1 MTMRCAD
8 VLEQLATPTE
18 AASPAL
24 AEHLAGCP
32 RCAAWARRDAR
43 LAQLWEATRP
53 AEPPPDAW
61 PSAWSQVTQAL
72 DTALAPAGTG
82 TILPVPASPW
92 QRWAWTAFGIAQAA
106 AILVAAVW
114 LGAQPAPATAA
125 TTKVDL
131 ECGAPGWIRIDG
143 NEVKVVKL
151 TADEN
156 SNAVDPA
163 FVMLDYFEAMAN

>member
-1 MTMRCAD
+1 MRCAD
-8 VLEQLATPTE
+8 VLEQLGTTMGP
-18 AASPAL
+18 ASPAL

-53 AEPPPDAW
+53 EEPPSEAW
-61 PSAWSQVTQAL
+61 LSAWSHVTEAL
-72 DTALAPAGTG
+72 ESAPAET
-82 TILPVPASPW
+82 TLPVSTAPW
-92 QRWAWTAFGIAQAA
+92 QRWVWTAFGLAQAA

-114 LGAQPAPATAA
+114 LGAQPAPATAS

-143 NEVKVVKL
+143 DEVKVVKL
-151 TADEN
+151 NADES
-156 SNAVDPA
+156 SNAVDPT

>member
-8 VLEQLATPTE
+8 VLEQLGASTGE
-18 AASPAL
+18 ASPAL

-32 RCAAWARRDAR
+32 RCAAWARRNAR

-53 AEPPPDAW
+53 DLPPSDAW
-61 PSAWSQVTQAL
+61 ESAWSQVTQAL
-72 DTALAPAGTG
+72 ETAPAGT
-82 TILPVPASPW
+82 ILPAPAARW
-92 QRWAWTAFGIAQAA
+92 QRWAWTAFGLAHAA

-114 LGAQPAPATAA
+114 LGSQPAPATAS

-143 NEVKVVKL
+143 DEVKVVKL
-151 TADEN
+151 DADES
-156 SNAVDPA
+156 SNGVDPT